1 MNKRKRQIITAAREL
16 FIEKGYVETPIND
29 IINAAQISKGTFYNH
44 FSSKNECLI
53 AILAEG
59 REEASN
65 RRHELIYGKDPA
77 DLKVLT
83 QQIVVLIHVNR
94 EQKLIP
100 IFESVF
106 HSHDHELKKI
116 ILHHHLQE
124 LEWLANRF
132 VQVFG
137 EKISPLS
144 YECAVQTFG
153 MINHSFRAVLF
164 SDYKYIDPETV
175 VRVALRNIQAI
186 IPVMLESKDILIS
199 VEMINSIQNA
209 VDSRTVSKDI
219 VLEQLQGFTKGLS
232 IEETPAG
239 IEYST
244 FLQEE
249 LLQVQPKFFII
260 ESLLIPFR
268 KAFAN
273 TVHAAEARDIAN
285 SLWHYLKI
293 EHPSERSI
301 KKKCN
306 KKQS

>member
-16 FIEKGYVETPIND
+16 FIEKGYVDTSIND
-29 IINAAQISKGTFYNH
+29 IIRAAQISKGTFYNH
-44 FSSKNECLI
+44 FASKNECLI
-53 AILAEG
+53 AILDEG

-65 RRHELIYGKDPA
+65 RRHELIYEKDPA
-77 DLKVLT
+77 DLTVLT

-94 EQKLIP
+94 EQNLIP

-106 HSHDHELKKI
+106 HSHDNELKKI
-116 ILHHHLQE
+116 VLNHHLQE

-137 EKISPLS
+137 EEISPMS

-164 SDYKYIDPETV
+164 SNYQYIDPEIV

-209 VDSRTVSKDI
+209 VHARTVSKEF
-219 VLEQLQGFTKGLS
+219 VLEQLQGFTKGLAKD
-232 IEETPAG
+232 ETAAG
-239 IEYST
+239 FEYAS
-244 FLQEE
+244 FLLEE
-249 LLQVQPKFFII
+249 LQQAKPKLFII
-260 ESLLIPFR
+260 ESLLTPFR
-268 KAFAN
+268 KAFAD
-273 TVHAAEARDIAN
+273 TEHAAEARDIAN
-285 SLWHYLKI
+285 SLWHYMKI
-293 EHPSERSI
+293 EHPCER
-301 KKKCN
+301 
-306 KKQS
+306 